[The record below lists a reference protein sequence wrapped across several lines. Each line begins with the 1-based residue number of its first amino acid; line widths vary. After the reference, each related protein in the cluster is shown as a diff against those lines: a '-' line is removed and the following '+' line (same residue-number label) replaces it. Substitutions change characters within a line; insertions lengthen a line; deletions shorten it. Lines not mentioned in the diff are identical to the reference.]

1 MRNPVQEYALARS
14 LPIPELEKIMQ
25 GQSDT
30 VSMTAA
36 HAALKEKIEAEVAKK
51 GAAAAVQA
59 QAPKVRDKD
68 LEMARGLTSLP
79 VDIPM
84 TPGGITGM
92 PTVMA
97 AGGGHVQRF
106 QAGGQSFTSRRPL
119 TAALN
124 PEYAAP
130 PPTEE
135 ELRKYQ
141 ELKNM
146 GLLDATA
153 ATYGPLIKKVE
164 DFFMRGVGPQ
174 GSTYRQDLAAPQ
186 AMTGSQNA
194 SYVGPDIAKA
204 EAAVNAQRRQI
215 EAGQGPNAQMGLE
228 ALKGS
233 PQSGMVPGLQ
243 QSTLERLTG
252 QKPPAVPQISVPSG
266 SAGLRSLMPK
276 ELTAEQ
282 AMEKARPFSS
292 METVAQYG
300 AQRIEDLAK
309 RQAEEKTAFEKTLI
323 DNKDL
328 FAEARQ
334 DLEKGALSSA
344 KEKELDI
351 AAALLKSAATVRKQD
366 LLSGLASLGVDI
378 SGAEKTFNKAERER
392 KAALMN
398 IKRAERAEEAGNE
411 RAKLDF
417 TIRANDQMGRA
428 QDEFIKATMSV
439 AEVDRKTALGM
450 MQQVEERRFGIGM
463 EIAKL
468 DAAAGRL
475 AAELKLRLDESG
487 QKKSQQ
493 QITDALELA
502 QRDYKN
508 LDAAAKMKVDEEQ
521 YLRQRAANYLGI
533 LKSGTFGEAP
543 SGQKVIDFTK
553 IGR

>member
-1 MRNPVQEYALARS
+1 MRNPVQEYEIARS
-14 LPIPELEKIMQ
+14 LPIPELEKVML

-30 VSMTAA
+30 VSMAVA
-36 HAALKEKIEAEVAKK
+36 HAALREKMQAEVAKK
-51 GAAAAVQA
+51 GMAAAQQA

-68 LEMARGLTSLP
+68 LMEARGLTSLP

-92 PTVMA
+92 A
-97 AGGGHVQRF
+97 SGGEVQRF
-106 QAGGQSFTSRRPL
+106 QAGGLGGAYTPSQFQNVGVRNPAPAASRTPSVGSFGKFASRLLGGPL
-119 TAALN
+119 GAVNLLSDPNAVN
-124 PEYAAP
+124 VG
-130 PPTEE
+130 EE
-135 ELRKYQ
+135 EYLEMLRRLRALGYSDDQ
-141 ELKNM
+141 I
-146 GLLDATA
+146 A
-153 ATYGPLIKKVE
+153 AMPDEARKA
-164 DFFMRGVGPQ
+164 
-174 GSTYRQDLAAPQ
+174 LAS
-186 AMTGSQNA
+186 G
-194 SYVGPDIAKA
+194 
-204 EAAVNAQRRQI
+204 AAVRIPEEFRTAPTTATETAQPP
-215 EAGQGPNAQMGLE
+215 GQQP
-228 ALKGS
+228 S
-233 PQSGMVPGLQ
+233 VQ
-243 QSTLERLTG
+243 Q
-252 QKPPAVPQISVPSG
+252 PPAAPQISVPSG
-266 SAGLRSLMPK
+266 TSGLRALMPK
-276 ELTAEQ
+276 ELTAEE

-309 RQAEEKTAFEKTLI
+309 RQEEEKTAFEKTLI

-328 FAEARQ
+328 FAEARK
-334 DLEKGALSSA
+334 DLEEGKLSSA

-366 LLSGLASLGVDI
+366 IMSGLASLGVDVA
-378 SGAEKTFNKAERER
+378 GAEKTFNKAERER

-411 RAKLDF
+411 RAALDF
-417 TIRANDQMGRA
+417 RMRANDKMDSA
-428 QDEFIKATMSV
+428 QNEFVKATMNI
-439 AEVDRKTALGM
+439 ADVDRKTALGM
-450 MQQVEERRFGIGM
+450 VQKVEEQRLGIGM

-502 QRDYKN
+502 QKDYKN
-508 LDAAAKMKVDEEQ
+508 LSTSEKSKVDEEQ

-533 LKSGTFGEAP
+533 LKSGTFGGA
-543 SGQKVIDFTK
+543 STGQKEIDFTK